1 MATMLDMNGLVA
13 QAYERTKS
21 GCSEDD
27 VAGFLQEHGIEPS
40 AAYGIADAQA
50 KLVQQE
56 KFTLAA
62 APIGEPV
69 VTPAPVATPQP
80 ASAVPSAHPAVEF
93 IGTLFNPDDRLCVVL
108 IDPICKQIISDFR
121 SAEQVCQPEYLQRL
135 GVQNQQRNV
144 YVGMNPILAGHK
156 NRTKPDI
163 AGIRTVYLDLDS
175 DAQAKLKAINE
186 SGLVPEPTFVLR
198 SSDNK
203 YQVIWRLAGVSQLEQ
218 ESLLAALIS
227 QFGGDPA
234 CKDCTRVFRLP
245 GFANLK
251 YANRPIVAIVQ
262 RHSGIYRR
270 DDFNLSSVAH
280 EERKLPVTASSDGPR
295 VPRGSHDSELIRIA
309 GKLRADGLEYDEI
322 LPILIRNVEQ
332 RFDDVGSDW
341 IDMCEKKAAS
351 ACRYPKGDGSIPLAA
366 AMQDR
371 IQSKVEQQKQ
381 QPIPYE
387 TGQPIPPG
395 YTVQASG
402 SGADRVEYL
411 VKIDDEP
418 EPDIDDS
425 EVIDRP
431 EFPRFVMEG
440 TSLYE
445 NLVKPAIAASDKHPE
460 LIFMPA
466 VLMFLNYI
474 SGRVHIKGHTRNPN
488 LFLGIISP
496 YGQFFKSS
504 SCKAAQ
510 GFFKLMGCATDS
522 SERTASGK
530 TVIIAPGSTE
540 GLGTSMKKISGDHAV
555 LYYDELS
562 KLVDKAGIEHSS
574 FCSDLLTFYDS
585 GLFENVIKKES
596 FSFPADTYCF
606 SWLFCTTDR
615 KFLPLWAKLPNADSG
630 LNDRMFF
637 MLSPQQPKP
646 THVLGPQPTFIDGA
660 LRTKQLID
668 KAFNHNNGNYEYED
682 WNDLQSRAAGLNPR
696 AMEMLQDL
704 ALYFAIDLNLDVI
717 DIDAAERALAL
728 VKYRNDVMAFLSPD
742 EGENTQARLQM
753 AMVREL
759 RLHHGKISYRELKN
773 ILHAA
778 RKGTDVWDRAINGLI
793 HDKRVLLR
801 EARCGKAGE
810 QRLAMVYLLKQ
821 QD

>member
-1 MATMLDMNGLVA
+1 ML
-13 QAYERTKS
+13 K
-21 GCSEDD
+21 
-27 VAGFLQEHGIEPS
+27 
-40 AAYGIADAQA
+40 
-50 KLVQQE
+50 
-56 KFTLAA
+56 
-62 APIGEPV
+62 
-69 VTPAPVATPQP
+69 
-80 ASAVPSAHPAVEF
+80 
-93 IGTLFNPDDRLCVVL
+93 
-108 IDPICKQIISDFR
+108 
-121 SAEQVCQPEYLQRL
+121 
-135 GVQNQQRNV
+135 NV
-144 YVGMNPILAGHK
+144 STI
-156 NRTKPDI
+156 
-163 AGIRTVYLDLDS
+163 
-175 DAQAKLKAINE
+175 
-186 SGLVPEPTFVLR
+186 
-198 SSDNK
+198 
-203 YQVIWRLAGVSQLEQ
+203 
-218 ESLLAALIS
+218 
-227 QFGGDPA
+227 
-234 CKDCTRVFRLP
+234 
-245 GFANLK
+245 
-251 YANRPIVAIVQ
+251 
-262 RHSGIYRR
+262 
-270 DDFNLSSVAH
+270 
-280 EERKLPVTASSDGPR
+280 R
-295 VPRGSHDSELIRIA
+295 VPITER
-309 GKLRADGLEYDEI
+309 
-322 LPILIRNVEQ
+322 
-332 RFDDVGSDW
+332 
-341 IDMCEKKAAS
+341 MCEKVAHSIGKKPVVDTRVYHNGVPVDQMAEEKKAQ
-351 ACRYPKGDGSIPLAA
+351 C
-366 AMQDR
+366 
-371 IQSKVEQQKQ
+371 V
-381 QPIPYE
+381 PYE

-395 YTVQASG
+395 YTVQASA

-504 SCKAAQ
+504 SCKVAQ
-510 GFFKLMGCATDS
+510 DYFKLMGCATDS

-682 WNDLQSRAAGLNPR
+682 WDDIQSKAAGLNPR
-696 AMEMLQDL
+696 SMEMLQDL
-704 ALYFAIDLNLDVI
+704 ALYFALDLNLDVI
-717 DIDAAERALAL
+717 NIDACERALAL
-728 VKYRNDVMAFLSPD
+728 VKYRNDVIAFLSPD

-759 RLHHGKISYRELKN
+759 RLHHGKMPYRELKN

-810 QRLAMVYLLKQ
+810 QRPAMVYLLKQ